1 MDYHVVVVTLG
12 FIVCDFSTGIVKAIK
27 EKNLNSSIM
36 RQGLFNKLG
45 SIIAITVGA
54 LSEYAQNYLDLGI
67 HVPVTTAI
75 CTYICL
81 MELTSIIEN
90 IGKINNHI
98 LPKQLLDC
106 FGKLKEI
113 GEENN
118 E

>member
-12 FIVCDFSTGIVKAIK
+12 FIVCDFFTGIVKAIK

-54 LSEYAQNYLDLGI
+54 LAEYAQNYLDLGI

-113 GEENN
+113 EERDN